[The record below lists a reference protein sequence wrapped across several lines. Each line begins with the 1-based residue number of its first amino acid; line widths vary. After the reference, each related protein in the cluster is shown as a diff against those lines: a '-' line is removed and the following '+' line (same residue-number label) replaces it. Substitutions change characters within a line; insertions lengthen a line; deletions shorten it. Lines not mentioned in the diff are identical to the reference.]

1 MGKLVCWLLV
11 AGCWLINE
19 KNEKRRLANL
29 LAERRFYIC
38 NMRRKKND
46 LIVIDVAGKRIP
58 LKIVYER
65 RPNIRAAI
73 GKKEVILRIP
83 NNPFANISVS
93 QEIDRIKG
101 WLLQV
106 DQKRDG
112 ALDRLA
118 IKEYMDGQSIQV
130 GDRQYRLSV
139 KVEDR
144 KTHSARL
151 RNGVIE
157 LKIAEL
163 DSGANLQQN
172 IKTLLSRVIGND
184 FLPQITKRVHEINE
198 RYFQKPVQSVKLRYN
213 HSRWGS
219 CSTNGNINLST
230 RLLFAPQPVIDY
242 VIVHELAHMVEMNHS
257 PRFWKV
263 VKNVLPNYKEMEK
276 WLRENSYRCDF

>member
-1 MGKLVCWLLV
+1 MS
-11 AGCWLINE
+11 
-19 KNEKRRLANL
+19 
-29 LAERRFYIC
+29 
-38 NMRRKKND
+38 RKKND
-46 LIVIDVAGKRIP
+46 RIVIDVAGKRIP

-83 NNPFANISVS
+83 NNPFASISVS

-118 IKEYMDGQSIQV
+118 IKEYIDGQTIQV
-130 GDRQYRLSV
+130 GEKQYQLSIRIEDRQ
-139 KVEDR
+139 
-144 KTHSARL
+144 THSARL
-151 RNGVIE
+151 RQGIIE
-157 LKIAEL
+157 LKIAEQ

-172 IKTLLSRVIGND
+172 IKTLLSRVIGNEH
-184 FLPQITKRVHEINE
+184 LPQITRRVQEINN
-198 RYFQKPVQSVKLRYN
+198 RYFKKEVKSVKLRYN

-219 CSTNGNINLST
+219 CSTSGNINLST
-230 RLLFAPQPVIDY
+230 RLLFAPQIVIDY
-242 VIVHELAHMVEMNHS
+242 VIVHELAHMIEMNHS

-263 VKNVLPNYKEMEK
+263 VADVMPNYKEMEK
-276 WLRENSYRCDF
+276 WLRENSYLCDF